1 MPPEPEILLE
11 LDGVHASRLGAA
23 ILRGVSFTVRRGEVV
38 ALFGRNGMGKTTTLE
53 CIIGAVPH
61 SAGTLTRLGVVSTG
75 ARPHHAVQRG
85 VGYVPEN
92 RGVFL
97 NLTVGEHLRVSRRGN
112 NGAWT
117 AEQLLTLF
125 PDLTQRLG
133 EKVGR
138 LSGGQQQMVAIA
150 RALSADP
157 KILMLDEPTA
167 GLAPLIV
174 ETITQALGDV
184 RRAGLALLIVEQ
196 TMAIAGTLAD
206 RFLFMEEGRLVA
218 EADKVTI
225 AADPDL
231 LDRYLGVR
239 MAM

>member
-23 ILRGVSFTVRRGEVV
+23 ILRGVSFTVRRSEVV

-75 ARPHHAVQRG
+75 ARPHHAVRRG
-85 VGYVPEN
+85 VGYVPES

-97 NLTVGEHLRVSRRGN
+97 NLTVGEHLRLSRRGN
-112 NGAWT
+112 SGAWT

-125 PDLTQRLG
+125 PDLKQRLG

-167 GLAPLIV
+167 GLAPLII

-196 TMAIAGTLAD
+196 TMAIAGSLAD

-218 EADKVTI
+218 EADKAMI

-231 LDRYLGVR
+231 MNRYLGVR